1 MGFNL
6 LWNDSDID
14 NASEDF
20 SYQVARELENA
31 LKDKE
36 RQIKWRNN
44 MAQLRK
50 RFQDMF
56 NLDGLTVAEIRF
68 SSMSA
73 EYRALCIVIPDEQV
87 VVFHSLV
94 PKSGSAQE
102 RQLNLIENNAES
114 IEKSIRKNI
123 L

>member
-6 LWNDSDID
+6 LWNNKDIE

-20 SYQVARELENA
+20 SHQVARELENS
-31 LKDKE
+31 LEDKE
-36 RQIKWRNN
+36 RQIKWSKN
-44 MAQLRK
+44 MVQLRK
-50 RFQDMF
+50 RFQNMF
-56 NLDGLTVAEIRF
+56 NLDSLTIAEIRF

-73 EYRALCIVIPDEQV
+73 EYRALCVVIPNEQI

-94 PKSGSAQE
+94 PKSGSAQK
-102 RQLNLIENNAES
+102 RQLNLIEKNADS